1 MAGERDGADERIA
14 RLERLISE
22 YNATKNR
29 QLLEQARDR
38 ATDEV
43 ADRRSQEPDAEHLT
57 RDPGRSELGH
67 RRQCDLGSVIGRH
80 G

>member
-29 QLLEQARDR
+29 QLLEQALKLWRR
-38 ATDEV
+38 AE
-43 ADRRSQEPDAEHLT
+43 ADQALQIRRVREQ
-57 RDPGRSELGH
+57 
-67 RRQCDLGSVIGRH
+67 RH
-80 G
+80 